1 MAENSVSGPAFDGV
15 FFPCKQAASFALKSK
30 PNFTMW
36 TNGGVDD
43 GGGGGWKGGWAG
55 RRMDG

>member
-43 GGGGGWKGGWAG
+43 GGGGVFLFIFP
-55 RRMDG
+55 